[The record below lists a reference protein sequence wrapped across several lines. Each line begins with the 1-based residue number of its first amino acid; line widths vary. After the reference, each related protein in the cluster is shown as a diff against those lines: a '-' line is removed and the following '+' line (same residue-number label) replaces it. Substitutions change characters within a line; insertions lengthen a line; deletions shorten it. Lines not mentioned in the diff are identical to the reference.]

1 LFFGFIGLNYNHV
14 TTCLFLTPFTD
25 CLSQIKKL
33 GAEPNYVLFFRDM
46 HPGRGFPTKTVE
58 VCKKHGATPVIS
70 QEIWRWSERRAKNS
84 NWLGKIN
91 AGETDDF
98 WRKWANDA
106 KAFDSEVI
114 LRFGFEMNGDWFAWG
129 QQPKEFIQAWKRV
142 HRLMREEGAT
152 KVKFMFSPNVE
163 WDVNNHKSAIELYY
177 PGNEFVDLLALDGYN
192 FGNKHSKWH
201 RWSSYE
207 AVFEKSIQKM
217 SKVNKPLILAEIGC
231 ADGPGKSQ
239 WVKDFLKAFRKDD
252 RVDGFIYFNHF
263 DPNKGEPN
271 WLLDS
276 DPETLQ
282 VFQKFLQEK

>member
-1 LFFGFIGLNYNHV
+1 MSRLVYFLLFSLIVWLPSTLYAEVTKRDSQKLWGVYQIHWGVERFESGL
-14 TTCLFLTPFTD
+14 
-25 CLSQIKKL
+25 LSQIKKL

-129 QQPKEFIQAWKRV
+129 QKPKEFIQAWKRV
-142 HRLMREEGAT
+142 HRLIREEGAT

-177 PGNEFVDLLALDGYN
+177 PGNEFVDCLLYTSPSPRDL
-192 FGNKHSKWH
+192 STS
-201 RWSSYE
+201 RMPSS
-207 AVFEKSIQKM
+207 A
-217 SKVNKPLILAEIGC
+217 
-231 ADGPGKSQ
+231 
-239 WVKDFLKAFRKDD
+239 
-252 RVDGFIYFNHF
+252 
-263 DPNKGEPN
+263 
-271 WLLDS
+271 
-276 DPETLQ
+276 
-282 VFQKFLQEK
+282 